1 MYSSCP
7 LSKVKRWFL
16 RQVICKPHG
25 ILGVQ
30 ICVDLGL
37 ELYLETIAASGF
49 DAAPHTPSAHFS
61 LMMFLG
67 AVYWKMC
74 WVPEVFNT

>member
-16 RQVICKPHG
+16 RQVRCKPHG
-25 ILGVQ
+25 ILGAQ

-37 ELYLETIAASGF
+37 DLHLESIAAS
-49 DAAPHTPSAHFS
+49 
-61 LMMFLG
+61 
-67 AVYWKMC
+67 V
-74 WVPEVFNT
+74 WV